1 MSGPHIHLILNHFP
15 VVGATAAAGL
25 LTLAVLMRRD
35 VLARAGLWALVVS
48 AAAGVPV
55 YLSGE
60 GAEDVVEELGVA
72 DAVIEAHEEA
82 ALLALVALLVLGAVA
97 ASALWLYR
105 RRAEVPRKLVI
116 GLWVLSLGA
125 GLLVA
130 RAANRGG
137 EIRHT
142 EIRGELFGSAAAG
155 EAGALGDDRED
166 RLRGAEA
173 GDDEDRDRY
182 DDDDD
187 RDRRDEDDDRDDD
200 RDRYDEDDD

>member
-1 MSGPHIHLILNHFP
+1 MSAPHIHLILNHFP
-15 VVGATAAAGL
+15 VVGAAAAAGL
-25 LTLAVLMRRD
+25 LTLAALMRRD

-48 AAAGVPV
+48 AAVAVPV

-72 DAVIEAHEEA
+72 EAVIEAHEEA
-82 ALLALVALLVLGAVA
+82 ALLALVALLVLGAVS

-105 RRAEVPRKLVI
+105 RRRAVPRKLVV

-142 EIRGELFGSAAAG
+142 EIRGELFGGAAAA
-155 EAGALGDDRED
+155 EAEGAADDRED
-166 RLRGAEA
+166 RLEEA
-173 GDDEDRDRY
+173 DEEA
-182 DDDDD
+182 DDD
-187 RDRRDEDDDRDDD
+187 RDRRDRDDD
-200 RDRYDEDDD
+200 

>member
-1 MSGPHIHLILNHFP
+1 MSAPHIHLILNHFP

-35 VLARAGLWALVVS
+35 VLTRAGLWALVVS
-48 AAAGVPV
+48 SAVAVPV

-72 DAVIEAHEEA
+72 EAVIEAHEEA
-82 ALLALVALLVLGAVA
+82 ALLALVALLVLGAVG

-105 RRAEVPRKLVI
+105 RRMEVPRRLVI

-142 EIRGELFGSAAAG
+142 EIRGELFGGAAAG
-155 EAGALGDDRED
+155 EAETLGDERED
-166 RLRGAEA
+166 RLREAES
-173 GDDEDRDRY
+173 DE
-182 DDDDD
+182 DDD
-187 RDRRDEDDDRDDD
+187 RDRRDDD
-200 RDRYDEDDD
+200 RDRYDGDDDD

>member
-1 MSGPHIHLILNHFP
+1 MSAPHIHLILNHFP
-15 VVGATAAAGL
+15 VVGAAAAAGL

-48 AAAGVPV
+48 AAVAVPV
-55 YLSGE
+55 FLSGNA
-60 GAEDVVEELGVA
+60 AEDVVEELGVA
-72 DAVIEAHEEA
+72 EAVIEAHEEA
-82 ALLALVALLVLGAVA
+82 ALLALVALLVLGAVG

-105 RRAEVPRKLVI
+105 RRAEVPRKLVV

-142 EIRGELFGSAAAG
+142 EIRGELFGGAAAA
-155 EAGALGDDRED
+155 EAGGDGGDDRED
-166 RLRGAEA
+166 RREE
-173 GDDEDRDRY
+173 DEDRD
-182 DDDDD
+182 
-187 RDRRDEDDDRDDD
+187 DERDDD
-200 RDRYDEDDD
+200 

>member
-1 MSGPHIHLILNHFP
+1 MSAPHVHLILNHFP
-15 VVGATAAAGL
+15 VVGAAAAAGL

-48 AAAGVPV
+48 AAVAVPV
-55 YLSGE
+55 YLSGNA
-60 GAEDVVEELGVA
+60 AEDVVEELGVA
-72 DAVIEAHEEA
+72 EAVIEAHEEA

-105 RRAEVPRKLVI
+105 RRAEVPRKLVV

-142 EIRGELFGSAAAG
+142 EIRGELFGGAAAA
-155 EAGALGDDRED
+155 EAGGDGGDDRED
-166 RLRGAEA
+166 RREE
-173 GDDEDRDRY
+173 DEDRD
-182 DDDDD
+182 
-187 RDRRDEDDDRDDD
+187 DERDD
-200 RDRYDEDDD
+200 

>member
-1 MSGPHIHLILNHFP
+1 MSAPHIHLILNHFP

-48 AAAGVPV
+48 AAVAVPV
-55 YLSGE
+55 YLSGDA
-60 GAEDVVEELGVA
+60 AEDVVEELGVA
-72 DAVIEAHEEA
+72 EAVIEAHEEA
-82 ALLALVALLVLGAVA
+82 ALLALVALLVLGAVSV
-97 ASALWLYR
+97 SALWLYR
-105 RRAEVPRKLVI
+105 RTRMPRKLVV

-142 EIRGELFGSAAAG
+142 EIRGELFGGATAP
-155 EAGALGDDRED
+155 EAGAAADDRED
-166 RLRGAEA
+166 RPGEA
-173 GDDEDRDRY
+173 APEEDDGRRD
-182 DDDDD
+182 
-187 RDRRDEDDDRDDD
+187 RDEDGDDG
-200 RDRYDEDDD
+200 E

>member
-1 MSGPHIHLILNHFP
+1 MSAPHIHLILNHFP
-15 VVGATAAAGL
+15 VVGATVAAAL

-35 VLARAGLWALVVS
+35 VLTRAGLWALVVS
-48 AAAGVPV
+48 GAVAVPV
-55 YLSGE
+55 YLSG
-60 GAEDVVEELGVA
+60 GAAEDVVEELGVA
-72 DAVIEAHEEA
+72 ESVIEAHEEA

-105 RRAEVPRKLVI
+105 RRTEVPRKLVI

-142 EIRGELFGSAAAG
+142 EIRGELFGGAAAG
-155 EAGALGDDRED
+155 EAEALDDDLED
-166 RLRGAEA
+166 RRE
-173 GDDEDRDRY
+173 ER
-182 DDDDD
+182 DD

>member
-1 MSGPHIHLILNHFP
+1 MSAPHIHLILNHFP

-35 VLARAGLWALVVS
+35 VLTRAGLWALVVS
-48 AAAGVPV
+48 AAVAVPV

-72 DAVIEAHEEA
+72 EAVIEAHEEA
-82 ALLALVALLVLGAVA
+82 ALLALVALLVLGAVG

-105 RRAEVPRKLVI
+105 RRAEVPRRLVI

-142 EIRGELFGSAAAG
+142 EIRGELFGGAPSG
-155 EAGALGDDRED
+155 EAETLGDERED
-166 RLRGAEA
+166 RLREAES
-173 GDDEDRDRY
+173 DE
-182 DDDDD
+182 
-187 RDRRDEDDDRDDD
+187 DDD
-200 RDRYDEDDD
+200 RDRYDGDDDD